1 MNYNEFLRIVNS
13 DDFNKNIYDTL
24 VKDYG
29 FKLISKYFAKYM
41 NSNDSENSFDK
52 CKYYLEDE
60 IVSYENGFVNN
71 NKDLDSLKQYLEEI
85 KKYHLLEPSEER
97 DLLIKLDSLKQII
110 FSYKEKNNVIELIKK
125 YGRDI
130 NNLIDLND
138 ENIKILKEYIE
149 KEKEYDFLSNKLVE
163 CNLRLVVSVAKH
175 YNNINVDILDLIQEG
190 NIGLKTAVD
199 KFDIE
204 KGNRFSTYAIW
215 WIRQHIVREIHT
227 NSRTIK
233 LPVNKH
239 ELYYKI
245 KKVISLFEKEY
256 NRVPTN
262 EELIDYIKIKIE
274 DGTIKNSKYYD
285 NLTSEQL
292 EDIKTITQ
300 NVVSLNTKVG
310 EEEDTSL
317 EDFIIDENQEGVETI
332 VQKNIVSDDIKNILE
347 DMTSRYK
354 LVIILRFGLCLNKYM
369 NYQEFLTCFNELKYD
384 ELFYKKLYFKLCKNK
399 KIYTLEQIA
408 HIYGVT
414 RERIRQMEAK
424 SLRTIRNKNKKL
436 KVLRPD
442 VLDLYK

>member
-1 MNYNEFLRIVNS
+1 
-13 DDFNKNIYDTL
+13 
-24 VKDYG
+24 
-29 FKLISKYFAKYM
+29 
-41 NSNDSENSFDK
+41 
-52 CKYYLEDE
+52 
-60 IVSYENGFVNN
+60 
-71 NKDLDSLKQYLEEI
+71 
-85 KKYHLLEPSEER
+85 
-97 DLLIKLDSLKQII
+97 
-110 FSYKEKNNVIELIKK
+110 
-125 YGRDI
+125 
-130 NNLIDLND
+130 
-138 ENIKILKEYIE
+138 
-149 KEKEYDFLSNKLVE
+149 
-163 CNLRLVVSVAKH
+163 
-175 YNNINVDILDLIQEG
+175 
-190 NIGLKTAVD
+190 VD